1 MCALREFCDLEP
13 RGCGGGSGGVG
24 GGDGVCSV
32 LKINIQYECGSK
44 HLAHNSTLVDD
55 AGAHGGALL
64 RAACYHRRWVLRS
77 LYSLSLSAR
86 WPQAAGERE
95 RNAIHRQL
103 AAILH
108 PSPICRRAFLLRRRV
123 CRMNWKNMHVKW
135 TTARSL
141 ARFYF

>member
-13 RGCGGGSGGVG
+13 RGCGGGSGDG

-77 LYSLSLSAR
+77 LSLTQCAL
-86 WPQAAGERE
+86 AAGGSSSRERE
-95 RNAIHRQL
+95 KCDPS
-103 AAILH
+103 AA
-108 PSPICRRAFLLRRRV
+108 RRRHITPIP
-123 CRMNWKNMHVKW
+123 NLPPGLF
-135 TTARSL
+135 TAPPCVPDELEKYACQMDDGSL
-141 ARFYF
+141 ARF

>member
-13 RGCGGGSGGVG
+13 RGCGGGSGVG

-77 LYSLSLSAR
+77 LSLSLSAR
-86 WPQAAGERE
+86 WPQAAAAERE
-95 RNAIHRQL
+95 KCDPS
-103 AAILH
+103 AA
-108 PSPICRRAFLLRRRV
+108 RRRHITPIP
-123 CRMNWKNMHVKW
+123 NLPPGLF
-135 TTARSL
+135 TAPPCVPDELEKYACQMDDGSL
-141 ARFYF
+141 ARF